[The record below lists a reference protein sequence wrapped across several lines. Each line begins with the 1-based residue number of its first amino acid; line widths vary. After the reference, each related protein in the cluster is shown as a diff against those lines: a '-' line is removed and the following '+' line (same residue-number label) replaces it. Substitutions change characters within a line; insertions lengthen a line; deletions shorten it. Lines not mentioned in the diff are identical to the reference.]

1 MYGVLPQTMTKKSA
15 QFDDNHDRVY
25 FLLFCPSNFR
35 TFYTNTVSVDITQ
48 ATTVTKD

>member
-15 QFDDNHDRVY
+15 QFDDNHECI
-25 FLLFCPSNFR
+25 F
-35 TFYTNTVSVDITQ
+35 FYSVPQTSNTVSVDITQ